1 MNNGSS
7 CDSGESP
14 TRYCGD
20 TPLRPSG
27 WHKIKVRGR
36 FNMFRKK
43 IVAALGALALLI
55 PAQAMALQCAPF
67 ARDVSGIEIFG
78 NAGTWWRQAEGK
90 YARGNEP
97 KVGAVIAFKPTRS
110 MPIGHVGMVS
120 KIVSDRE
127 VLIDHA
133 NWSVI
138 NGRRGQIE
146 RGARVIDVSAAGDWS
161 EVRVWYAPVNG
172 LGTSSYPLFGF
183 IYKDAAENQA

>member
-1 MNNGSS
+1 
-7 CDSGESP
+7 
-14 TRYCGD
+14 
-20 TPLRPSG
+20 
-27 WHKIKVRGR
+27 
-36 FNMFRKK
+36 MFRKK
-43 IVAALGALALLI
+43 FVAALGALALLI

-78 NAGTWWRQAEGK
+78 NAGTWWGQAAGK

-146 RGARVIDVSAAGDWS
+146 RGARVLDVSPAGDWS

-172 LGTSSYPLFGF
+172 LGTSSYPLYGF
-183 IYKDAAENQA
+183 IYKDGSSNEA

>member
-1 MNNGSS
+1 
-7 CDSGESP
+7 
-14 TRYCGD
+14 
-20 TPLRPSG
+20 
-27 WHKIKVRGR
+27 
-36 FNMFRKK
+36 MFRKK
-43 IVAALGALALLI
+43 IVAAIGALALLI

-78 NAGTWWRQAEGK
+78 NAGTWWGQAAGK
-90 YARGNEP
+90 YERGNEP

-146 RGARVIDVSAAGDWS
+146 RGARVMDVSAAGDWS
-161 EVRVWYAPVNG
+161 EVRVWYAPVKG
-172 LGTSSYPLFGF
+172 LGTSSYPLYGF
-183 IYKDAAENQA
+183 IYKAGAINEA